1 MSLNKVM
8 LIGNVGVDPEVR
20 YLDNS
25 QAKVARIRLATTE
38 RYTDRNGESRE
49 NTEWHTISCWRKL
62 ADLVEKYVKKGT
74 QIYVEG
80 RLQTRE
86 WTDNTGAKRY
96 STEINADNIQLLG
109 RRADAPAS
117 NAGGYASGPAGPGG
131 YQAPYQPATPAH
143 TPASDGYGVPASQPY
158 QAPATPSFQSPAA
171 PAAPAAPDFGA
182 GADDDLPF

>member
-1 MSLNKVM
+1 M
-8 LIGNVGVDPEVR
+8 LIGNVGQDPEVR

-25 QAKVARIRLATTE
+25 QAKVARLRLATTE
-38 RYTDRNGESRE
+38 RFTDRNGESRE
-49 NTEWHTISCWRKL
+49 NTEWHTVTCWRRL

-96 STEINADNIQLLG
+96 STEISADNVQLLG
-109 RRADAPAS
+109 RRSDGQGGETAPSAPA
-117 NAGGYASGPAGPGG
+117 ASG
-131 YQAPYQPATPAH
+131 YDAPYQPAAPSKGYTTPGAASYSSPT
-143 TPASDGYGVPASQPY
+143 TPTAA
-158 QAPATPSFQSPAA
+158 AA
-171 PAAPAAPDFGA
+171 PAPSPAAPDFGT